1 MDILTLILFGI
12 IVLVTYFSGGMT
24 GFGSGI
30 LALPLCTL
38 IVGIKTA
45 ICALVVLGLLQSI
58 YVVCISFRH
67 ILWKEYIRIVILVG
81 LGLPFG
87 MIVFSMFSEKLL
99 RELLAIIVVIVSIKG
114 LYSEYSQQAEKQ
126 AYNRRQGLS
135 SLGNRMLDLILFLG
149 GCVHGAY
156 GTGGPLIIIY
166 ATQKIKDKRNFRAT
180 LCLMWVTVNMY
191 LVIQYIR
198 HGILTLGLSDKI
210 TQIVLFS
217 MLFMLTGT
225 ILGNFAHER
234 VSGRLFN
241 KVVYFILV
249 LSSVFLF
256 L

>member
-1 MDILTLILFGI
+1 MDILALILFGI
-12 IVLVTYFSGGMT
+12 VVLVTYLSGGMT

-45 ICALVVLGLLQSI
+45 IPALVVLGLLQSI

-67 ILWKEYIRIVILVG
+67 ILWKEYLRIVILVG
-81 LGLPFG
+81 LGLPIG
-87 MIVFSMFSEKLL
+87 MTVFSMFSEGLL
-99 RELLAIIVVIVSIKG
+99 RDLLAVIVVIVAVKG
-114 LYSEYSQQAEKQ
+114 LYSEYSKQ
-126 AYNRRQGLS
+126 EEYQVYNKSKGLS
-135 SLGNRMLDLILFLG
+135 YLGNRMLDLILFIG

-180 LCLMWVTVNMY
+180 LCLMWITVNLYM
-191 LVIQYIR
+191 VIQYLR
-198 HGILTLGLSDKI
+198 HGVLTLELSDEI
-210 TQIVLFS
+210 TRIVLFS
-217 MLFMLTGT
+217 TLFMLTGT
-225 ILGNFAHER
+225 IIGNIAHER
-234 VSGRLFN
+234 MSSRLFN
-241 KVVYFILV
+241 KVVYFILL